1 MKICATDGHR
11 LAERTLFNAPA
22 LSDFNVTLSNSIIGL
37 LLRQA
42 KKASIELVIYAN
54 GIVVIDYGSTKII
67 ADTEEM
73 GKFPD
78 VERVKQPLQIAR
90 QFMQIGRQEAMNA
103 IDLLLISSKSKFAC
117 ARLDADA
124 DNWVLSLT
132 HEDVVLK
139 IPARFNDVSNG
150 KIGGINLTYLKDM
163 LTACQEDVVKIY
175 WDNKVGAVCF
185 FVVDSGQ
192 VSNILMSCK
201 VD

>member
-1 MKICATDGHR
+1 
-11 LAERTLFNAPA
+11 
-22 LSDFNVTLSNSIIGL
+22 
-37 LLRQA
+37 
-42 KKASIELVIYAN
+42 
-54 GIVVIDYGSTKII
+54 
-67 ADTEEM
+67 M
-73 GKFPD
+73 GNFPD

-90 QFMQIGRQEAMNA
+90 QFMQIDRQEVMNA
-103 IDLLLISSKSKFAC
+103 VNLLLISSKSKFAG
-117 ARLDADA
+117 ARLDADVENGELA
-124 DNWVLSLT
+124 LT
-132 HEDVVLK
+132 YGGVALK
-139 IPARFNDVSNG
+139 IQAAFNDVAGG